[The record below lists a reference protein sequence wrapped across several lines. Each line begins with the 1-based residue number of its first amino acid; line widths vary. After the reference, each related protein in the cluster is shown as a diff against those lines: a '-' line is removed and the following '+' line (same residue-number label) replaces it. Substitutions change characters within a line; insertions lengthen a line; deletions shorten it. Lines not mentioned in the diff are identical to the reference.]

1 MTLPNDIAKRNCA
14 YIFLFSFLFN
24 YFGICTIFEVQQF
37 FIRREVKEQIEAG
50 VPDGK
55 LHKLTFTVDQIANLE
70 WEEEG
75 REFRLNGK
83 MYDIVRKEVVADTVY
98 YYCINNTEEENL
110 LRLDELVRK
119 HMDNDSGPVS
129 KTTRK
134 VTKTVKSL
142 KFSASEKLFTYRIV
156 VPKSTI
162 DTSFIYFYSSP
173 YIELAGPPPKSV

>member
-14 YIFLFSFLFN
+14 YVFLFSFLFN

-37 FIRREVKEQIEAG
+37 IIRREVKEQIEAG
-50 VPDGK
+50 VPDDK
-55 LHKLTFTVDQIANLE
+55 LHKLSFAVDQIPNLE

-75 REFRLNGK
+75 REFRFKGQ
-83 MYDIVRKEVVADTVY
+83 MYDIVRREVVADSVY
-98 YYCINNTEEENL
+98 YFCINDVKETNL
-110 LRLDELVRK
+110 VMLDELVRK
-119 HMDNDSGPVS
+119 HMDDDSGPIS

-142 KFSASEKLFTYRIV
+142 KFSASEKLFTYGIL

-162 DTSFIYFYSSP
+162 DSSFAHFYSSP
-173 YIELAGPPPKSV
+173 CIELVGPPPKSV